1 MERDS
6 TARDWNVRIMAA
18 HIGSVTSAPYLL
30 QWSHIETHALSRSVI
45 VSHQIKQPR
54 EKSNQEHR
62 YEKDVCADQ

>member
-30 QWSHIETHALSRSVI
+30 QWSHIETHVLSQVTIRYCVASDKTA
-45 VSHQIKQPR
+45 SR
-54 EKSNQEHR
+54 EIEPGTLI
-62 YEKDVCADQ
+62 

>member
-30 QWSHIETHALSRSVI
+30 QWSHIENPCSFTIRYCVASDKTASREIESGALI
-45 VSHQIKQPR
+45 
-54 EKSNQEHR
+54 
-62 YEKDVCADQ
+62 